1 MGGSRGVCNPLNS
14 AAPAAKDQETMIR
27 TNTKSGFT
35 LIELMIVVAIIA
47 IIAAVA
53 IPRLMTA
60 RISANENAAIA
71 TLRSIAAAQQQ
82 VQASSA
88 VDTDADGGGEYCFFG
103 ELAGTANLRECDPVA
118 IVPVLSANRL
128 TPAYLATAFGN
139 VLPDS
144 TGDGV
149 VERQGY
155 YYKIF
160 LPDDNV
166 DPAAA
171 TGAYPEDPAGG
182 ANAGDMG
189 AWGSS
194 NCEIMW
200 CCYAWPVTQGRTGNR
215 AFFIN
220 HEGDV
225 ISHDNKTGVYSGLA
239 ASPTFDVAL
248 NSLIPLDFGQPLG
261 LAALGNTSNDGN
273 LWVTVGN

>member
-1 MGGSRGVCNPLNS
+1 MNTTLARPTLRSHRSRG
-14 AAPAAKDQETMIR
+14 M
-27 TNTKSGFT
+27 T

-103 ELAGTANLRECDPVA
+103 ELAGTANLREFDQATLSPA
-118 IVPVLSANRL
+118 ISANRL

-139 VLPDS
+139 IQADGS
-144 TGDGV
+144 GDGC

-155 YYKIF
+155 LFKIF

-171 TGAYPEDPAGG
+171 TGAYSEAAAGG
-182 ANAGDMG
+182 TNAGDIG

-194 NCEIMW
+194 NAEVMW
-200 CCYAWPVTQGRTGNR
+200 CAYAWPITQGRTGNR
-215 AFFIN
+215 VFFIN

-225 ISHDNKTGVYSGLA
+225 ISFDNKNGAYTGLA
-239 ASPTFDVAL
+239 SNPTFDAALSDVVAA
-248 NSLIPLDFGQPLG
+248 DFAQPLG

-273 LWVTVGN
+273 LWTVVGN

>member
-1 MGGSRGVCNPLNS
+1 
-14 AAPAAKDQETMIR
+14 MIR

-103 ELAGTANLRECDPVA
+103 ELSGTANLREFDQATLAPA
-118 IVPVLSANRL
+118 ISANRL

-139 VLPDS
+139 IIADGL
-144 TGDGV
+144 GDGC

-155 YYKIF
+155 YFKIF

-171 TGAYPEDPAGG
+171 TGAYSEAPAGG
-182 ANAGDMG
+182 TNVGDIA
-189 AWGSS
+189 AWGSG
-194 NCEIMW
+194 NVEVMW
-200 CCYAWPVTQGRTGNR
+200 SCYAWPVVAGRTANR
-215 AFFIN
+215 VFFIN

-225 ISHDNKTGVYSGLA
+225 ISFDNKSQAYTGLTSAPVFDA
-239 ASPTFDVAL
+239 ALSDAVAA
-248 NSLIPLDFGQPLG
+248 DFGQPLG
-261 LAALGNTSNDGN
+261 LAALNNTSNDAN
-273 LWVTVGN
+273 LWTIVGN

>member
-1 MGGSRGVCNPLNS
+1 
-14 AAPAAKDQETMIR
+14 MIR

-103 ELAGTANLRECDPVA
+103 ELAGTATLREFDQATLTAA
-118 IVPVLSANRL
+118 ISANRL

-139 VLPDS
+139 VLADGA
-144 TGDGV
+144 GDGV

-171 TGAYPEDPAGG
+171 TGAYSEAAVGG
-182 ANAGDMG
+182 TNAGDIG

-225 ISHDNKTGVYSGLA
+225 ISHDNKTGAYSGLA
-239 ASPTFDVAL
+239 ANPTFDAAL
-248 NSLIPLDFGQPLG
+248 NDTVGLDFGQPLG

>member
-1 MGGSRGVCNPLNS
+1 
-14 AAPAAKDQETMIR
+14 MIR
-27 TNTKSGFT
+27 NHSKSGFT

-88 VDTDADGGGEYCFFG
+88 VDTDADGGGEYCYFG
-103 ELAGTANLRECDPVA
+103 ELAGTAVLREFDQAALAPA
-118 IVPVLSANRL
+118 ISAEFL
-128 TPAYLATAFGN
+128 QPAYLATAFGN
-139 VLPDS
+139 VITD
-144 TGDGV
+144 GVGEGV

-171 TGAYPEDPAGG
+171 TGGYAEQVGGGTDPG
-182 ANAGDMG
+182 NIG
-189 AWGSS
+189 AWGSG
-194 NCEIMW
+194 NCEVMW
-200 CCYAWPVTQGRTGNR
+200 CCYAWPVTASRTGNR
-215 AFFIN
+215 VFYIN

-225 ISHDNKTGVYSGLA
+225 ISHDNKTGAYTGITSV
-239 ASPTFDVAL
+239 PTFDAALSDAVAA
-248 NSLIPLDFGQPLG
+248 DFAQPLG
-261 LAALGNTSNDGN
+261 LIALGNTANDGN